1 MNASAA
7 NWPLTGFPARPG
19 RKPKLNWRIE
29 SAECDASARIIEPT
43 IRSSSNAAPN
53 IKARKTASPALPV
66 GDSRRR
72 QCPTNFSLSLAFVI
86 TQSKVQRQTRVCRTS
101 YLSQR
106 FAAGSY
112 RIDLH
117 FRALDDV
124 VRQRRVLQFLREVFP
139 LMNSPPQ
146 KINHRFSFHPV
157 LFRFLTH

>member
-7 NWPLTGFPARPG
+7 NWPLTGFHSRPV

-72 QCPTNFSLSLAFVI
+72 KCPTNFSLSLAFVI
-86 TQSKVQRQTRVCRTS
+86 TQSKVQRQTKVCRTS
-101 YLSQR
+101 YSSQR
-106 FAAGSY
+106 FAPGSY
-112 RIDLH
+112 RIDLR
-117 FRALDDV
+117 FGTLDDFI
-124 VRQRRVLQFLREVFP
+124 RQWRVLQLLRESLAFV
-139 LMNSPPQ
+139 NSPPD
-146 KINHRFSFHPV
+146 KMNERF
-157 LFRFLTH
+157 FLG